1 MAVAPAARRK
11 LARMLMSIRSRARQL
26 RQPWRPAV
34 AASTLLALLALACA
48 SSVGAQP
55 LDAPPPLPAAGS
67 VPLPIVSPPA
77 VTEAAVAEAPRP
89 QGALAPRE
97 TRIEQRRVGNRV
109 VEVIVTPAGGTRSY
123 SMANRPLRQAQP
135 TQPSGSG
142 LSTPSF
148 LKFDF

>member
-11 LARMLMSIRSRARQL
+11 LARMLMSIRSRA

-67 VPLPIVSPPA
+67 VPLPIVSPPV
-77 VTEAAVAEAPRP
+77 VTEAAAAEAPRP

-123 SMANRPLRQAQP
+123 SMANQPLRQAQP